1 MSGEYVNDGLHAAKV
16 RAVIDILA
24 AGFPV
29 PGRTGYA
36 LSSLEKIQ
44 LAGRVR
50 DGGGARTSTL
60 RRLVPKYHLHIYEG
74 NRSIP
79 IAVIDV
85 IRTVQK
91 DALAFCGMAGIPQ

>member
-1 MSGEYVNDGLHAAKV
+1 M
-16 RAVIDILA
+16 LA

-50 DGGGARTSTL
+50 DGGGARTSGVVSDKAL
-60 RRLVPKYHLHIYEG
+60 QLCVDLSQ
-74 NRSIP
+74 SITFTYMK
-79 IAVIDV
+79 VIDPY
-85 IRTVQK
+85 RS
-91 DALAFCGMAGIPQ
+91 L